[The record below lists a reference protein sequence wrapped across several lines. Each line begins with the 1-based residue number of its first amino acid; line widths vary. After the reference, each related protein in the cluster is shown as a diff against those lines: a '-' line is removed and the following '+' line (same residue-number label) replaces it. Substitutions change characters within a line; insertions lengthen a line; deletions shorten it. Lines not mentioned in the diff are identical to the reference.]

1 MDIYTGAHRCAIGAP
16 PMSDG
21 NPRVANR
28 MFFVADASKRHKTRL
43 SAPRKTS
50 ESEIARPSTVP
61 ERQPEGGRTFR
72 RFHILQRL
80 RSLRTLNIAVDTVPH
95 RRDSVFYTV
104 A

>member
-1 MDIYTGAHRCAIGAP
+1 
-16 PMSDG
+16 MSDG

-28 MFFVADASKRHKTRL
+28 MFFVADGDASGDASKRHKTRL

-80 RSLRTLNIAVDTVPH
+80 RSLRTLNIAADTVPH

>member
-28 MFFVADASKRHKTRL
+28 IFFVADASKRHKTTF

-50 ESEIARPSTVP
+50 ESEIARPQSQSARGP
-61 ERQPEGGRTFR
+61 PTFR

-80 RSLRTLNIAVDTVPH
+80 RSLRTLNIAADTVPH